1 MGVGK
6 YKELLKSG
14 GFRSFLWA
22 QFLGALNDN
31 LYKMIV
37 SLFALSVALSAAGA
51 SKYLSLGQAV
61 FILPFFL
68 FSGYA
73 GHMADVFS
81 KRKVL
86 ICTAAFE
93 IVAMSLALL
102 AFFSQRVEA
111 MLGVLFLMALQS
123 TFFSPA
129 KYGILPEMLPDKDLS
144 RGNGLVSMTTFLAII
159 LGTSIG
165 GLMFSAW
172 DETLWLIGLI
182 LIAIAVAG
190 LIASLGISRVPPS
203 GSQKPFQL
211 NPWAEIIQGVRR
223 LYGDRRLWLTV
234 MGISYF
240 WLLGA
245 VLQIAILLFG
255 IEVLGADELGISIL
269 VTFLAVG
276 IGMGSL
282 IGGRLSGDK
291 VELGLVPLGAVGMG
305 GFAILLASSGQS
317 YNLAAGVMALLGF
330 SAGCFIV
337 PLEAFLQQ
345 RSGRQERGR
354 ILAAKSFLTTGAILL
369 ASLLSWVLRD
379 LLDIPPDRIILIFG
393 IFTLLSTVY
402 VLKIVPDFLI
412 RFVLWLFTHTV
423 YKIRIVGQE
432 HVPFRGSALLVCNH
446 LSSVDGF
453 LVGACLQRFIRF
465 LVYRPYYDMKAFR
478 WILRLM
484 KAIPVQE
491 GSQAKATESLER
503 AREELRQGHVV
514 CIFAEGAVSRT
525 GNLLRFKRGFER
537 IVNGLDVPVI
547 PVHIDG
553 IWGSIFSFKDGRWL
567 WKLPRRIPYPV
578 TVSFGKAMP
587 STAKAHEVR
596 RAVMEIGAAAV
607 DYRRNAGDLLH
618 LYFLRAAKRRWFS
631 FCMTDS
637 SGTELNYGQALI
649 GSLALS
655 RLIRRECLHESMVG
669 LLLPSS
675 VGGALAN
682 IAVLLAGKVPVN
694 LNFTAGE
701 EAMRSAIE
709 QCGIKTILTSLLF
722 LKKAKLPQM
731 EGMVFVE
738 RLMKRITPPRKA
750 RTAIAAFLLP
760 SGLLR
765 MVYSREQ
772 RDPGSLA
779 TVMFSSGS
787 TGTPK
792 GVMLSHHN
800 ILSNIESIAQI
811 FRLTEKDRMMGVLP
825 FFHSFG
831 FTVSLWFPI
840 VSGFGAVYHANPLD
854 AKTIGEMVA
863 KYKATILISTPTF
876 YSAYL
881 RKCSPEQ
888 FSSLRFVLAGAEK
901 LREPLARAFEEK
913 YHLKLLEGYGTTEMA
928 PVVSVN
934 TPDFAGGS
942 IRQTGFK
949 AGTVGHPVP
958 GVAAKVVDFDTDEAL
973 PPNQEGMLLLKG
985 PNCMMG
991 YLGQPEKTKEVL
1003 RGGWYVTGDV
1013 ALLDD
1018 DGFIRITDR
1027 LSRFSKIGGEMVPH
1041 IKIEEVV
1048 TELLQGK
1055 DCAVTALPDERKGE
1069 RLVVFYTDREVAPEE
1084 LWNRLSQSELP
1095 KLFIPKRENLYLIE
1109 TIPTLGTGKI
1119 DLRQLREMAREKA
1132 QA

>member
-1 MGVGK
+1 
-6 YKELLKSG
+6 
-14 GFRSFLWA
+14 
-22 QFLGALNDN
+22 
-31 LYKMIV
+31 
-37 SLFALSVALSAAGA
+37 
-51 SKYLSLGQAV
+51 
-61 FILPFFL
+61 
-68 FSGYA
+68 
-73 GHMADVFS
+73 
-81 KRKVL
+81 
-86 ICTAAFE
+86 
-93 IVAMSLALL
+93 MS
-102 AFFSQRVEA
+102 
-111 MLGVLFLMALQS
+111 
-123 TFFSPA
+123 
-129 KYGILPEMLPDKDLS
+129 
-144 RGNGLVSMTTFLAII
+144 
-159 LGTSIG
+159 
-165 GLMFSAW
+165 
-172 DETLWLIGLI
+172 
-182 LIAIAVAG
+182 
-190 LIASLGISRVPPS
+190 
-203 GSQKPFQL
+203 
-211 NPWAEIIQGVRR
+211 
-223 LYGDRRLWLTV
+223 
-234 MGISYF
+234 
-240 WLLGA
+240 
-245 VLQIAILLFG
+245 
-255 IEVLGADELGISIL
+255 
-269 VTFLAVG
+269 
-276 IGMGSL
+276 
-282 IGGRLSGDK
+282 
-291 VELGLVPLGAVGMG
+291 
-305 GFAILLASSGQS
+305 
-317 YNLAAGVMALLGF
+317 
-330 SAGCFIV
+330 
-337 PLEAFLQQ
+337 
-345 RSGRQERGR
+345 ERG
-354 ILAAKSFLTTGAILL
+354 KSFAKGTWF
-369 ASLLSWVLRD
+369 ASLL
-379 LLDIPPDRIILIFG
+379 
-393 IFTLLSTVY
+393 
-402 VLKIVPDFLI
+402 
-412 RFVLWLFTHTV
+412 
-423 YKIRIVGQE
+423 
-432 HVPFRGSALLVCNH
+432 
-446 LSSVDGF
+446 
-453 LVGACLQRFIRF
+453 
-465 LVYRPYYDMKAFR
+465 
-478 WILRLM
+478 
-484 KAIPVQE
+484 
-491 GSQAKATESLER
+491 R
-503 AREELRQGHVV
+503 ARSVV
-514 CIFAEGAVSRT
+514 PGTCFGSN
-525 GNLLRFKRGFER
+525 GGFER

-779 TVMFSSGS
+779 TVIFSSGS

-881 RKCSPEQ
+881 RKCSSRAVLLSP
-888 FSSLRFVLAGAEK
+888 LRSGRCREVTGAAGQSVRREVPSQASGG
-901 LREPLARAFEEK
+901 LRDYRD
-913 YHLKLLEGYGTTEMA
+913 G
-928 PVVSVN
+928 
-934 TPDFAGGS
+934 AGGFGEHS
-942 IRQTGFK
+942 GFCRGK
-949 AGTVGHPVP
+949 HPSDWIQGGDGRP
-958 GVAAKVVDFDTDEAL
+958 SGS
-973 PPNQEGMLLLKG
+973 
-985 PNCMMG
+985 
-991 YLGQPEKTKEVL
+991 
-1003 RGGWYVTGDV
+1003 RGC
-1013 ALLDD
+1013 
-1018 DGFIRITDR
+1018 R
-1027 LSRFSKIGGEMVPH
+1027 
-1041 IKIEEVV
+1041 
-1048 TELLQGK
+1048 
-1055 DCAVTALPDERKGE
+1055 
-1069 RLVVFYTDREVAPEE
+1069 
-1084 LWNRLSQSELP
+1084 
-1095 KLFIPKRENLYLIE
+1095 
-1109 TIPTLGTGKI
+1109 
-1119 DLRQLREMAREKA
+1119 
-1132 QA
+1132 